1 MTTHL
6 SFVSLFVSLVLAAAG
21 CQKSHDLPRMQA
33 EALAV
38 VKLHG
43 QEVDVLQRRADSL
56 LARGRSLGNSVPGI
70 GDAGRRLADARGQLE
85 QLRTLG
91 STAQSV
97 LGAAVKTGEVEQV
110 EKTFDEM
117 VGKLGHGTAAARG
130 DLDAVETWLAYS
142 ERQPAAAAPAVP
154 APPVVPPVAPPTEG
168 TPPAPP
174 TDGAPAVP
182 APAAPAA
189 VIPAP
194 AAAIPAPAAAIPA
207 PAAAI
212 PAPAAAPR

>member
-1 MTTHL
+1 MTKHL
-6 SFVSLFVSLVLAAAG
+6 SFVSLFVSLALAATG
-21 CQKSHDLPRMQA
+21 CQKSQDLPRMQA

-38 VKLHG
+38 VKGHG
-43 QEVDVLQRRADSL
+43 HEVDALQRRADTL
-56 LARGRSLGNSVPGI
+56 LARGRSLGNSVAGI

-91 STAQSV
+91 STAPSV

-117 VGKLGHGTAAARG
+117 VAKLEHGTAAARG

-142 ERQPAAAAPAVP
+142 ERQPAAAVP
-154 APPVVPPVAPPTEG
+154 APPAAAPPPAA
-168 TPPAPP
+168 PPAAPP
-174 TDGAPAVP
+174 EGAA

-189 VIPAP
+189 
-194 AAAIPAPAAAIPA
+194 
-207 PAAAI
+207 
-212 PAPAAAPR
+212 PAAAPR